1 MLLLSSVMMSRHQH
15 IVTGYIMEVLD
26 LYEVEK
32 GENSTTDNSI
42 PEFIAKLRSFR
53 VTSGHVTCVG

>member
-26 LYEVEK
+26 LHEVVK
-32 GENSTTDNSI
+32 GKKSTTDNSI
-42 PEFIAKLRSFR
+42 PEFIAKRRPFR
-53 VTSGHVTCVG
+53 ANSVM

>member
-26 LYEVEK
+26 LYEVVK
-32 GENSTTDNSI
+32 GKNSTTDNSI
-42 PEFIAKLRSFR
+42 PEFIAKRRPFR
-53 VTSGHVTCVG
+53 ATSCHVTCVG

>member
-26 LYEVEK
+26 LYEVVK
-32 GENSTTDNSI
+32 GKNSTTDNSI
-42 PEFIAKLRSFR
+42 PEFIAKRRPFR
-53 VTSGHVTCVG
+53 ANSVM